1 MNTPLAS
8 ILLRPLALS
17 DAGARQVRALA
28 FDTTAQSR
36 FAVSAKESADRPGWL
51 TSDYLGNK
59 IPEPYDT
66 ENGVRVIPLQ
76 GAITRGLGL
85 LGQYYGMADTDRFAA
100 DVKAAAAD
108 PRVSKI
114 ILHIQ
119 SQGGDA
125 VGCYEAARAVADAA
139 KVKPVYAFCDDVMAS
154 AAYFIG
160 SSANFIY
167 ATPSSLIGSIGTY
180 TVLTDDAEYWK
191 KMGVDFMVVRSGKFK
206 GAGIDGFSAEQIA
219 EIQAMIDSYGEQFRA
234 FVDTARN
241 GDVTREQMEGQVWL
255 GADASKNGIVDGNVE
270 SLTSIISIAGKNK
283 Y

>member
-1 MNTPLAS
+1 
-8 ILLRPLALS
+8 
-17 DAGARQVRALA
+17 VRALA
-28 FDTTAQSR
+28 FDPTAQSR

-66 ENGVRVIPLQ
+66 KDGVRVIPLQ

-85 LGQYYGMADTDRFAA
+85 LGQYFGMADTDRFTAS
-100 DVKAAAAD
+100 VKAASED

-114 ILHIQ
+114 LLHIQ
-119 SQGGDA
+119 SPGGDA
-125 VGCYEAARAVADAA
+125 VGCYEAAQAVANAA
-139 KVKPVYAFCDDVMAS
+139 AVKPVYAFCDDVMAS

-167 ATPSSLIGSIGTY
+167 ATPSSLVGSIGTY
-180 TVLTDDAEYWK
+180 TVLTDDGEYWK
-191 KMGVDFMVVRSGKFK
+191 KMGVEFMVVRSGKFK

-241 GDVTREQMEGQVWL
+241 GDVKREQMEGQVWL
-255 GADASKNGIVDGNVE
+255 GADASKNGIADGNAQ
-270 SLTSIISIAGKNK
+270 SLSDMLSLIAKK
-283 Y
+283 SY